1 MTTAGTRFPTRISFV
16 LAVWALCATQA
27 YGQNPPNT
35 FYVETELNGV
45 TACSSPFNVNADKA
59 PRQQE
64 LSAYL
69 NLANPLDP
77 ANPPAPIST
86 PIVYNQFRSE
96 RQLFGYNPSFYPNR
110 VNFATNGRPVIR
122 DHAMNLQ
129 VLLDNGNWQKISL
142 FEAAKESLKRQ
153 GFAIPWTN
161 VYYGALFDSGTQ
173 TEERVIFDDNCNAYT
188 MLHTNST
195 TLGRSFLLHSPDGG
209 HSWAAYAVP
218 NTELSTLLTVTLEA
232 PAYTHTVHA
241 PPTLIV
247 SEKYDPGVNPDPAS
261 QAHKT
266 WLVLPQKNADG
277 SLSLTGPY
285 LISEHTLCCGNTAGI
300 ENQVVSYQ
308 DHIHIT
314 YPGDQAVADPIT
326 GHFGTPQYAVTFSRS
341 QKRLI
346 NSPVLLGVGL
356 VGPANQVWNAANQ
369 VADSHCQTAL
379 ALDAQGYIHA
389 VLGGHGSRMI
399 YLKSSSPD
407 STDAWNAPE
416 IFTLQPANSNDFVD
430 EYTYPSLV
438 IDYAGQPNV
447 VARWSGS
454 GYTFRLV
461 YMVRSATT
469 NSWKPQQVLLDPGR
483 AYYGIW
489 YHKMS
494 IDPWGR
500 LFINYSYYPDNLFSD
515 EAAAFA
521 NQYGFHLT
529 PYPSTCVATKSTDP
543 SPSYCSYTGY
553 DSVSPSILMSRAYHE
568 AFELATT
575 STFFEF

>member
-1 MTTAGTRFPTRISFV
+1 MKLARTGFSYRISCV
-16 LAVWALCATQA
+16 LVVLTLWVGSACAQNLPNA
-27 YGQNPPNT
+27 Y
-35 FYVETELNGV
+35 YVETELNGV
-45 TACSSPFNVNADKA
+45 TACSSTFNTSAAKA

-64 LSAYL
+64 LNAFL
-69 NLANPLDP
+69 DAANPLNP
-77 ANPPAPIST
+77 AGPPTPIFT
-86 PIVYNQFRSE
+86 PIVYNQFRAE
-96 RQLFGYNPSFYPNR
+96 RQLFGYNPSFNPNR

-153 GFAIPWTN
+153 GFATPWTN
-161 VYYGALFDSGTQ
+161 AYGGALFDSGTQ
-173 TEERVIFDDNCNAYT
+173 IEERVVFDDNCNGYT

-195 TLGRSFLLHSPDGG
+195 SLGRSFLLHSPDGG

-218 NTELSTLLTVTLEA
+218 NTQLSTLLTVILET
-232 PAYTHTVHA
+232 PAYTHVVHA

-247 SEKYDPGVNPDPAS
+247 TEKYDPGVNPDPAI
-261 QAHKT
+261 QAHKV
-266 WLVLPQKNADG
+266 WIVVPQKNADG

-285 LISEHTLCCGNTAGI
+285 LVSDHTLCCGNTAGI

-314 YPGDQAVADPIT
+314 YPGDQAIADPIT

-341 QKRLI
+341 QKRFI
-346 NSPVLLGVGL
+346 NNPVLLGVSL
-356 VGPANQVWNAANQ
+356 VGPTNQVWNAANQ
-369 VADSHCQTAL
+369 VVDSHCQTAL

-399 YLKSSSPD
+399 YRKSASPD
-407 STDAWNAPE
+407 STDAWSAPE
-416 IFTLQPANSNDFVD
+416 IFTLQPASSTDFVD
-430 EYTYPSLV
+430 EYSYPSLV

-447 VARWSGS
+447 LARWSGS
-454 GYTFRLV
+454 GYVFRLV
-461 YMVRSATT
+461 YMVKSATT
-469 NSWKPQQVLLDPGR
+469 NSWKPQKVLLDPGR
-483 AYYGIW
+483 PYYGIW

-500 LFINYSYYPDNLFSD
+500 LFISYSYYPDNLFSD

-521 NQYGFHLT
+521 GQYGFQLT

-553 DSVSPSILMSRAYHE
+553 DSVSPSILMTRAFHE